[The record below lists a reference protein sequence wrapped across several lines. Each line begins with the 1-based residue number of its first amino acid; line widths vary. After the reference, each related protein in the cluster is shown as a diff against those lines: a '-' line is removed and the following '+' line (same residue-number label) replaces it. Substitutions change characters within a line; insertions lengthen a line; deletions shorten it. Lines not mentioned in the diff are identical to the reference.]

1 MLNSLKSAFAKLLS
15 KPAASEESRQKP
27 LEYELNLPDKRNG
40 KIAHL
45 PRPLRDRICQ
55 RIYEN
60 ASLTQLAEALNQIP
74 EVQAVL
80 ANHFNAKPISQ
91 QNLSEWKAGGY
102 RDWLLKRQLL
112 ENKTESVADA
122 RQLAQTAHGLA
133 DSLFGILTLDYAQ
146 LMMNRDQDDD
156 ETFEKKRAALS
167 ILSQDIVRLRRCQ
180 IQARRVEIQEGRFER
195 DEEKT
200 QEQVLHKFAEWASH
214 PDIRR
219 IFILEPLNHMR
230 LLREKY
236 SLPPT
241 KEDLLLLQELQKDYN
256 YPKSTLPPNPQTNHK
271 PSPTEKCEPDPAPVK
286 PPAPAESPK
295 PNVAASRQN
304 AAEASPLAPTGGEP
318 GPARRSQAE
327 AGEGEL
333 NSNLKTQNSTLPS
346 SSTVSPVS
354 PIKPTSPASEDTPM
368 PPGHSPAPIQAKA
381 GELNSKLK
389 TQNSSLTPCH
399 GYHPSKISTAPPPP
413 RRPLDEYDKAI
424 LAGKT
429 HWEALEAMPKATP
442 RPQSPHPLFNPPPVE
457 RKPSTCYGPC
467 PPPWADYT
475 HVTSKVRCG

>member
-146 LMMNRDQDDD
+146 IMMNRDQDDE

-241 KEDLLLLQELQKDYN
+241 KEDLLLLQELQKN

-271 PSPTEKCEPDPAPVK
+271 PSPTEKCEPDPAP
-286 PPAPAESPK
+286 
-295 PNVAASRQN
+295 NVAASRQN
-304 AAEASPLAPTGGEP
+304 AAEVSPLAPTGGAGQGLP
-318 GPARRSQAE
+318 GPSQAKD
-327 AGEGEL
+327 GEGA
-333 NSNLKTQNSTLPS
+333 TQAQAQS
-346 SSTVSPVS
+346 SSPVTHHSSLTSVS
-354 PIKPTSPASEDTPM
+354 PIKPAPEK
-368 PPGHSPAPIQAKA
+368 APIPHGPAVGGTA
-381 GELNSKLK
+381 ENSSPVTHHSSLHEGGLNSNLK

-457 RKPSTCYGPC
+457 LKPSTCYGPC